1 MFIAAKFTI
10 DMPRYGNNIN
20 VHPQINGLRKYYNV
34 HTMYYIL
41 LKQKG
46 NLELCN
52 NINHEVIILSEISQ
66 SQKEKNYMIS
76 LHNKTL

>member
-1 MFIAAKFTI
+1 
-10 DMPRYGNNIN
+10 
-20 VHPQINGLRKYYNV
+20 
-34 HTMYYIL
+34 MYYTF

-46 NLELCN
+46 NLEICN

-76 LHNKTL
+76 LHNKTF